1 MKSESLLH
9 SFFYAF
15 SGVWYTLK
23 TQRNIRIHSIVGGLA
38 VALGVLLRFDAIRW
52 ALLFLTIGAVVS
64 AEMLNTALETV
75 VDAQVEEFHPLAKV
89 AKDVAAGA
97 VMVMAIA
104 AVFVGICLFV
114 PPLLNELKIVFP

>member
-1 MKSESLLH
+1 MKSESLFH

-15 SGVWYTLK
+15 SGVWYALK
-23 TQRNIRIHSIVGGLA
+23 TQRNIRIHSIVGGFA
-38 VALGVLLRFDAIRW
+38 IALGAWLRFDPVRW

-64 AEMLNTALETV
+64 AEMLNTALETI
-75 VDAQVEEFHPLAKV
+75 VDAQVEDFHPLAKI

-104 AVFVGICLFV
+104 AVFVGVCLFV
-114 PPLLNELKIVFP
+114 PPLLEELKIVFP